1 MKWLLT
7 GLWPSARML
16 AAAACAI
23 AVLHILTT
31 LATPS
36 LAPAQA
42 YRRLTAGAALHT
54 MTILPPVTPAT
65 QKVPFMS
72 ADALYAICPFDTNKS
87 PVTVTANLPAPG
99 WALALYSPEGDNFYV
114 AVAPPGRAIDVSLLL
129 TATDDRFTGL
139 TPQARGLSPDGSQLK
154 VPADR
159 GFVLLRAP
167 DQGETYRQRNL
178 AVLKTARCALA
189 SSDPAP

>member
-1 MKWLLT
+1 M
-7 GLWPSARML
+7 
-16 AAAACAI
+16 
-23 AVLHILTT
+23 
-31 LATPS
+31 
-36 LAPAQA
+36 
-42 YRRLTAGAALHT
+42 TAH
-54 MTILPPVTPAT
+54 P
-65 QKVPFMS
+65 
-72 ADALYAICPFDTNKS
+72 
-87 PVTVTANLPAPG
+87 TVPG
-99 WALALYSPEGDNFYV
+99 WALALFGPEGDNFYV

-178 AVLKTARCALA
+178 AVLKTARCAVV
-189 SSDPAP
+189 SPDPAP